1 MQVSIAFRHFEE
13 CLTLAQLDA
22 AWLQEPCNAVLH
34 STRLTGRRMIL
45 EKLPAPPVAADHGL
59 DAPAAA
65 PPKLRTWHYL
75 CTVASVDGSPAP
87 AVRFSPSLIH
97 TIPAALSCLQPKK

>member
-13 CLTLAQLDA
+13 CLTLAQLDP
-22 AWLQEPCNAVLH
+22 AWLQEPCNALLH
-34 STRLTGRRMIL
+34 STRMLGRRMVI
-45 EKLPAPPVAADHGL
+45 EKLPVAAMTSDIGL

-75 CTVASVDGSPAP
+75 CAVASPD
-87 AVRFSPSLIH
+87 PSVPPQVCSVQCC
-97 TIPAALSCLQPKK
+97 TSRGTPE